1 MGGAERLDH
10 GRWSRLWRRLDAKG
24 DGLSIFGQLSA
35 AYAEPARAYHTA
47 EHIEDCLTQ
56 LDQSQG
62 AAQHPDEVETAIWF
76 HDAVYLPGSPDNEDR
91 SAHLARSTLVESGVP
106 APLADRIAE
115 LILTT
120 RHVVIPTDRDAAL
133 LCDID
138 LSILGTPPDAFAE
151 FECRIRREYA
161 WVPEP
166 VYRSAR
172 SEILRGFLGRR
183 AIYQSDGFRSR
194 YEGQARQNLERLVAK
209 LSG

>member
-1 MGGAERLDH
+1 MRLGAN
-10 GRWSRLWRRLDAKG
+10 GA
-24 DGLSIFGQLSA
+24 GLSIFGQLAA

-56 LDQSQG
+56 LDQSQSV
-62 AAQHPDEVETAIWF
+62 AQHPDEVEAAIWF

-91 SAHLARSTLVESGVP
+91 SAHLARTTLVVSGVP
-106 APLADRIAE
+106 AERADRIAE
-115 LILTT
+115 LILAT
-120 RHVVIPTDRDAAL
+120 RHVAIPIDAGAAL

-138 LSILGTPPDAFAE
+138 LSILGRPPDAFAE
-151 FECRIRREYA
+151 FERRIQREYA

-166 VYRSAR
+166 MYRSAR

-183 AIYQSDGFRSR
+183 SIYQTDEFRGR
-194 YEGQARQNLERLVAK
+194 YEGQARQNLDRLITQ